1 MKPEADLQC
10 RIVHYLRSNNILCFA
25 PCNEAF
31 MTLLNT
37 RKPDPETTFKKRS
50 DVGYGLFQHYI
61 NMGFEKG
68 VLDVWILHK
77 GGVFVIECKS
87 PTGKLS
93 PSQIGFIA
101 RLERE
106 SIPYLVTDCYYTALD
121 QLDKW
126 GVVKN

>member
-31 MTLLNT
+31 MTVN
-37 RKPDPETTFKKRS
+37 RGQKN
-50 DVGYGLFQHYI
+50 YGLMQHYI
-61 NMGFEKG
+61 NMGMEKG

-77 GGVFVIECKS
+77 GGVYVIECKS
-87 PTGKLS
+87 EKGKLS
-93 PSQIGFIA
+93 PSQVGFIA

-106 SIPYLVTDCYYTALD
+106 SIPYLVTDCYTDAI
-121 QLDKW
+121 KW
-126 GVVKN
+126 LEEKIDRHC

>member
-10 RIVHYLRSNNILCFA
+10 KVIHYLRSNNILCFA

-31 MTLLNT
+31 MTL
-37 RKPDPETTFKKRS
+37 TTSRRS
-50 DVGYGLFQHYI
+50 DGKSGSGYGLYRHYI

-68 VLDVWILHK
+68 TPDIFVFHK
-77 GGVFVIECKS
+77 GKTYVIELKS
-87 PTGKLS
+87 PGGKLS

-106 SIPYLVTDCYYTALD
+106 EIPYLVTDCYYTAVDWLD
-121 QLDKW
+121 AN
-126 GVVKN
+126 GIIKN

>member
-10 RIVHYLRSNNILCFA
+10 KLIRYLKSNNILCFA

-31 MTLLNT
+31 MTLSAQVGKRDGN
-37 RKPDPETTFKKRS
+37 KKN
-50 DVGYGLFQHYI
+50 YGLFQHYI

-68 VLDVWILHK
+68 TPDVFIFHK
-77 GGVFVIECKS
+77 GRAFVLELKS
-87 PTGKLS
+87 PGGKLS
-93 PSQIGFIA
+93 PSQIGFIT

-106 SIPYLVTDCYYTALD
+106 EIPYLVTDCYYTAVD

>member
-1 MKPEADLQC
+1 MKPEAELQC
-10 RIVHYLRSNNILCFA
+10 KVVHFLRSNNILCFA

-31 MTLLNT
+31 MTVT
-37 RKPDPETTFKKRS
+37 QGKKNF
-50 DVGYGLFQHYI
+50 GLYQHYI

-68 VLDVWILHK
+68 VLDVWIFK
-77 GGVFVIECKS
+77 AGKTYVIELKS

-106 SIPYLVTDCYYTALD
+106 DIPYLVTDCYYTAIN

-126 GVVKN
+126 GVIKN

>member
-10 RIVHYLRSNNILCFA
+10 KLIHYLRSNNILCFA

-31 MTLLNT
+31 MTV
-37 RKPDPETTFKKRS
+37 TTGKKNF
-50 DVGYGLFQHYI
+50 GLYQHYV
-61 NMGFEKG
+61 NMGMEKG
-68 VLDVWILHK
+68 VLDVWILHRGK
-77 GGVFVIECKS
+77 TYVIELKA

-106 SIPYLVTDCYYTALD
+106 DIPYLVTDCYYTAVD
-121 QLDKW
+121 QLDEW
-126 GVVKN
+126 GVLPAV

>member
-31 MTLLNT
+31 MTLSAQVGKREGN
-37 RKPDPETTFKKRS
+37 KKNF
-50 DVGYGLFQHYI
+50 GLFQHYV

-68 VLDVWILHK
+68 VLDVWILHR

-87 PTGKLS
+87 EKGKLS
-93 PSQIGFIA
+93 SAQIGFIA

-106 SIPYLVTDCYYTALD
+106 SIPYLVTDCYYNAID

-126 GVVKN
+126 GVIKN